1 MYSISVLFLLH
12 TMPWS
17 KVVYQTFALRVQ
29 HSPVIART
37 LGLIQGKLEVFPAW
51 HPRKGTLEAHPSW
64 GHHIKRGA
72 QVEMN
77 GCVICGLGGTSLS

>member
-37 LGLIQGKLEVFPAW
+37 LGLIQAHSRLDLKICLNIT
-51 HPRKGTLEAHPSW
+51 TL
-64 GHHIKRGA
+64 
-72 QVEMN
+72 
-77 GCVICGLGGTSLS
+77 SLNNETIYQGEDG